1 MTAAKARRRPAAQG
15 VTLLTVP
22 EAAERLSSGPSH
34 VYRLIA
40 VGELAAVDI
49 AQPGARKTKTRV
61 RSDEIDRYIE
71 AKTRGSAADREPQ
84 PAA

>member
-1 MTAAKARRRPAAQG
+1 MTAPRARRRPAAQG

-22 EAAERLSSGPSH
+22 EAAERLSSGLSH
-34 VYRLIA
+34 VYRLIT

-49 AQPGARKTKTRV
+49 AQPGAKKSKTRV
-61 RSDEIDRYIE
+61 RSDELDRYIE
-71 AKTRGSAADREPQ
+71 AKTRSVPADRTPS